1 MRRWQV
7 PWRPE
12 PEKGHDR
19 LRTCAG
25 REKYLSGKDV
35 DKVALARQLAG
46 IWKDRKDLKAIGP
59 AVRRLRKGIRLKKT
73 GRP

>member
-46 IWKDRKDLKAIGP
+46 IWKDRKDIP
-59 AVRRLRKGIRLKKT
+59 STEEYIREMRRNTRGERFGIK
-73 GRP
+73 